1 MPWQRAK
8 PQVKRADVMLD
19 LEADMDTVFFG
30 TDFAATFT
38 RQRPPAADLSVV
50 AILGVADEE
59 ALGGHVVTATR
70 ALRMPATV
78 DVRAGDVLLV
88 TQVMP
93 GMGVSVG
100 DRFTVIDEPRRVT
113 DGMEME
119 ALLGSAR
126 P

>member
-1 MPWQRAK
+1 
-8 PQVKRADVMLD
+8 MLD

-30 TDFAATFT
+30 PDFATTFT
-38 RQRPPAADLSVV
+38 RHRPPAADLNVV

-59 ALGGHVVTATR
+59 ALGGHVVTAART
-70 ALRMPATV
+70 LRMPATV
-78 DVRAGDVLLV
+78 DVRADDVLLV

-119 ALLGSAR
+119 ALLGSVR